1 MILHSIVLC
10 IVSSFI
16 IYYLLRS
23 EFFSCNVIIFQIFIF
38 LHFPPKILNFAHF
51 FLHRQSIFKKRNLR
65 VTICGKTSKRIKEIA
80 KGGGEMR
87 KTYTGSYNSNNNNN
101 NNNNSN
107 NSSSSSSSSS
117 NAVSGAA
124 AKKRSFVTYN
134 GAGGN
139 STTGKRD
146 GQDDKDNKRA
156 KPSFAAK
163 PAFTSRKLEPER
175 KMGVNETNANKRIN
189 LKVCTR

>member
-16 IYYLLRS
+16 IYYLLGS
-23 EFFSCNVIIFQIFIF
+23 EFFSCDVIIFQFFIF

-87 KTYTGSYNSNNNNN
+87 KTYTGSYNNNS
-101 NNNNSN
+101 SN

-124 AKKRSFVTYN
+124 TKKRSFVTYN
-134 GAGGN
+134 GTGGN